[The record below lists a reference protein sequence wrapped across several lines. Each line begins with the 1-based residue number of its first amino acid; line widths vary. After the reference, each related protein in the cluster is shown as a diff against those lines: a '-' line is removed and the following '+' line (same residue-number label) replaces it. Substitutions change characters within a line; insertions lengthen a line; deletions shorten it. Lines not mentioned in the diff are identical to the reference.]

1 MIQPMSPTRAI
12 LLGALAVGALD
23 ILDAFI
29 FFGIRGVPPLR
40 ILQAVASG
48 AIGPQAAADG
58 GIGTAAL
65 GLALHFCI
73 ALIIVMVFFL
83 ASRKL
88 TFLTRQ
94 PILWGALYGIAA
106 YFVMT
111 LIVVP
116 SSAIEAKRALPSW
129 PVLTNGLLIHIFGV
143 GIPSALFSRAATSG
157 TEA

>member
-12 LLGALAVGALD
+12 LLGALTVGALD

-40 ILQAVASG
+40 ILQAIASG

-58 GIGTAAL
+58 GLGTAAL
-65 GLALHFCI
+65 GLLLHFCI
-73 ALIIVMVFFL
+73 ALIIVLIFFL

-88 TFLTRQ
+88 TFLTKQ
-94 PILWGALYGIAA
+94 PLLWGALYGVAA

-116 SSAIEAKRALPSW
+116 SSAIQAKQALPSW

-143 GIPSALFSRAATSG
+143 GIPSALFSRAATG
-157 TEA
+157 GAKA